1 MVSKLDQSV
10 GRVIS
15 TLERTNQLEN
25 SIVIFYS
32 DNGAPSVGLFANTG
46 SNWPLRGQ
54 KNTPWEG
61 GVRVAGAIW
70 SPLLQARGNIFT
82 QTLYVGDFLPTL
94 AHAAGIELPDSLK
107 LDGIDLWPELSGPKE
122 AVHLPREILHILDDE
137 WSVSSVMLGQWKYV
151 NGTTS
156 AGSVDNVLTFRE
168 WDELDPR
175 ASRYV
180 VEVRNSPASKALA
193 RYDLQRLTQ
202 SRVNAISRS
211 ASVRCGDMQ
220 RGCNALLEEC
230 LYDLSLDPCENNN
243 LAYSKR
249 HSEVLKSLRERVN
262 QLRASALKPGNR
274 PGVWNSNPTLHD
286 CTWDNFEVKKAGEGN
301 CHSPFIFMFSF
312 EKYLYFAV
320 PQECDYHGQPCGS

>member
-1 MVSKLDQSV
+1 MISKLDHSL

-15 TLERTNQLEN
+15 TLSRTDQLEN
-25 SIVIFYS
+25 SIVMFYS
-32 DNGAPSVGLFANTG
+32 DNGAPSVGLLANTG

-82 QTLYVGDFLPTL
+82 QPIYVGDFLPTL

-107 LDGIDLWPELSGPKE
+107 LDGIDLWPQLSGAKE
-122 AVHLPREILHILDDE
+122 AVHVPREILHILDDE
-137 WSVSSVMLGQWKYV
+137 WRVGSLMLGQWKYV
-151 NGTTS
+151 NGTIA
-156 AGSVDNVLTFRE
+156 AGVYDNVLTFRE

-175 ASRYV
+175 GSRYV
-180 VEVRNSPASKALA
+180 VEIRNSPASKALA

-202 SRVNAISRS
+202 TRINSISRA

-230 LYDLSLDPCENNN
+230 LYDLSLDPCESNN
-243 LAYSKR
+243 LAYSKP
-249 HSEVLKSLRERVN
+249 HADVLQSLRERVQ
-262 QLRASALKPGNR
+262 QLRDGALKPGNR
-274 PGVWNSNPTLHD
+274 PGQLWSDPSLHD
-286 CTWDNFEVKKAGEGN
+286 CTWDNFEVKKTGAGE
-301 CHSPFIFMFSF
+301 F
-312 EKYLYFAV
+312 LYRTII
-320 PQECDYHGQPCGS
+320 